1 VKDRNI
7 KFTKELCRKFYQPH
21 INKPFY
27 NDLEDYMT
35 SGESCAL
42 VLKKINAISEWR
54 DLMGAS
60 KEKKGDPNSIR
71 AKYGTDKTKDAVH
84 GSDSKEEAKRELNVL
99 FQRNCCIII

>member
-1 VKDRNI
+1 
-7 KFTKELCRKFYQPH
+7 
-21 INKPFY
+21 
-27 NDLEDYMT
+27 MT